1 MQSRLALVFSLTQ
14 KAADEASEKTWKL
27 NDLSAILSQVLK
39 FGDDGVRNSK
49 EDMLC
54 HRRNVDSSLIAAS
67 LMIHD
72 VETQESLKL
81 LLEQMPS
88 EEEVRDRP
96 VECNL
101 S

>member
-1 MQSRLALVFSLTQ
+1 
-14 KAADEASEKTWKL
+14 
-27 NDLSAILSQVLK
+27 
-39 FGDDGVRNSK
+39 
-49 EDMLC
+49 MLC

-72 VETQESLKL
+72 VETQDSLKL
-81 LLEQMPS
+81 LLEMGMPT

-101 S
+101 SSGMPL